1 MMNGFLARLAIVMRA
16 GVRDAIRRRLF
27 LVLAI
32 LSVIFLTLYALGLH
46 FIWQEA
52 SQHGDLDQA
61 NRNQVDQRL
70 VFSATFAGLAM
81 FAIHFLG
88 AVAGTFL
95 VIGAVRGDAEA
106 GLLQQ
111 LFVRP
116 LGRSSYLV
124 GRFLAGTL
132 VTCAY
137 VAVMTVASF
146 VVTHAITGW
155 WPDEPTLAVLRM
167 MGGGVGLV
175 AVALAGSVLLGA
187 AANGVATFMVFGLA
201 LLGGLHDQLGEGIQ
215 SPATRHV
222 GQWVLRVLP
231 FEAMYQWALDALTTN
246 TFGVSRLIVN
256 LGPFGGARS
265 HDAGLVLGLLAF
277 CVVLLGL
284 GSLRLRRLDL

>member
-1 MMNGFLARLAIVMRA
+1 MTALAARLGIVMRA
-16 GVRDAIRRRLF
+16 GMRDAIRRRLF
-27 LVLAI
+27 LVLAV
-32 LSVIFLTLYALGLH
+32 LSVVFITLYALGLH
-46 FIWQEA
+46 FVWQEA
-52 SQHGDLDQA
+52 SRHGDLNQTNQD
-61 NRNQVDQRL
+61 QVDQRL

-111 LFVRP
+111 LLVRP
-116 LGRSSYLV
+116 LGRSTYLV
-124 GRFLAGTL
+124 GRFIAGTV

-137 VAVMTVASF
+137 IAVMTIACF
-146 VVTHAITGW
+146 VVTHALTGW

-201 LLGGLHDQLGEGIQ
+201 LLGGLLDQLGEGIQ

-246 TFGVSRLIVN
+246 TFGVSRLIVS

-265 HDAGLVLGLLAF
+265 HDAGLLVGLAVF

-284 GSLRLRRLDL
+284 ASLRLRRIDL